1 MLRMLIGQGVLV
13 VSTRHTYKFPQKNPS
28 PGCIRKDI
36 HPGSAE
42 HLVIKQHKKT
52 GMKLHLWTGWMEL
65 LTTENQQNV
74 PWKTQ
79 WLEDEMS
86 FNFWMAPV

>member
-13 VSTRHTYKFPQKNPS
+13 VSIRHTYKFPQPLTQKNPS

-42 HLVIKQHKKT
+42 HLVIKQHKKKGGNST
-52 GMKLHLWTGWMEL
+52 FDLVEWNYSPTKTNTNKCPLKNSVIGTW
-65 LTTENQQNV
+65 NV
-74 PWKTQ
+74 
-79 WLEDEMS
+79 
-86 FNFWMAPV
+86 F

>member
-13 VSTRHTYKFPQKNPS
+13 VSIRHTYKFPQPLTQKNPS

-42 HLVIKQHKKT
+42 HLVIKQHKKREET
-52 GMKLHLWTGWMEL
+52 PP
-65 LTTENQQNV
+65 LTWLNGITHQRKRTQINV

-79 WLEDEMS
+79 WLEHEMS
-86 FNFWMAPV
+86 FN